1 MRGLC
6 MGGQVVSGIK
16 YVLVVE
22 VQRPSVAGD
31 DAMVTETYDVE
42 IISQPWRDPK
52 WVLSKF
58 EKHTSD

>member
-1 MRGLC
+1 
-6 MGGQVVSGIK
+6 VVSGIK